1 MKNILVLISL
11 MLALSIVV
19 VPEIKA
25 DTLTVYQG
33 AYSSGIGG
41 EFNIVSATLGNFP
54 TFCLE
59 FNEHF
64 TPGNTYDYAVSSKAI
79 YGGVGPQGDPISV
92 GTAWLYSLFRA
103 GTLPGYDY
111 SGNPGRIASA
121 GALQN
126 TIWWLEGEA
135 GDPGAGNTFRQA
147 VINQFGSN
155 VLAQADAAPGAY
167 GVYALNLT
175 VPGTGALAQDML
187 TVPEPGILILLG
199 LAMSAIGIAVPFVRK
214 I

>member
-1 MKNILVLISL
+1 
-11 MLALSIVV
+11 MLALSIMV

-54 TFCLE
+54 TFCIE

-64 TPGNTYDYAVSSKAI
+64 TPGNTYDYAVSSNAI
-79 YGGVGPQGDPISV
+79 WGGVGPAGDPLSV
-92 GTAWLYSLFRA
+92 GTAWLYSQFRA
-103 GTLPGYDY
+103 GTLLGYDY

-135 GDPGAGNTFRQA
+135 GDPGAGNTFRNA
-147 VINQFGSN
+147 VIAQFGGAAN
-155 VLAQADAAPGAY
+155 AKADAAPYAY
-167 GVYALNLT
+167 GVYVLNLYAQGY
-175 VPGTGALAQDML
+175 PGIEAYRKQDML
-187 TVPEPGILILLG
+187 AVPEPGILILLG
-199 LAMSAIGIAVPFVRK
+199 LAMSAIGVAYPFVRK